1 MTRAAMAGDRYEA
14 RQLPPVGNAL
24 PLWGAWDR
32 RHRDWVRRLGTGA
45 WAGEPEPFTSE
56 DRVRTW
62 ATQQITASR
71 SRA

>member
-1 MTRAAMAGDRYEA
+1 MSRPDLAGDRYEA
-14 RQLPPVGNAL
+14 RRLPPVGDTP

-32 RHRDWVRRLGTGA
+32 RQHDWVRRLGTGA
-45 WAGEPEPFTSE
+45 RAGEPEPFTSE

-62 ATQQITASR
+62 ATQQTATRR